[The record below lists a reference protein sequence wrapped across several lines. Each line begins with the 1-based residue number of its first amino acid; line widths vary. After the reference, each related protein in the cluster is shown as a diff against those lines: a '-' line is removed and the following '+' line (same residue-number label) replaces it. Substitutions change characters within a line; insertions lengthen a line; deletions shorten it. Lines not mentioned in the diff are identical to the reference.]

1 MTPLD
6 PFSVARSVVAA
17 LDAGGIPYVIGGSVA
32 ASLLGEP
39 RSTLDLDI
47 MIDCDATAA
56 RDLAKLLSDFCYV
69 DVENA
74 VASAARGESFNA
86 IHLETSM
93 KIDFFF
99 AEKKSFARDA
109 IAHRRAVNIGGSR
122 LYFYAAEDLI
132 VRKLAWFRVGGEVSE
147 RQWRDVLGILRLNRD
162 LDRERLSRSAEDA
175 GVADLLERA
184 VDEAAS

>member
-6 PFSVARSVVAA
+6 TLAVAGIVARV
-17 LDAGGIPYVIGGSVA
+17 LERLGITYVIGGSVA
-32 ASLLGEP
+32 ASLFGEP

-56 RDLAKLLSDFCYV
+56 RELAKLLSDFCYV

-74 VASAARGESFNA
+74 VAAAARGGSFNA

-99 AEKKSFARDA
+99 AEKKSYARDA
-109 IAHRRAVNIGGSR
+109 IAHRRPVNIGGST

-132 VRKLAWFRVGGEVSE
+132 VRKLPGSASVAR
-147 RQWRDVLGILRLNRD
+147 
-162 LDRERLSRSAEDA
+162 SRSGSGATFLAFSD
-175 GVADLLERA
+175 
-184 VDEAAS
+184 